1 MPLVA
6 GGMTVVTGTD
16 SVVYTVVDQVSVEG
30 GAVEVGTTIVEKTP
44 VPELVALPVGP
55 VQWIVCEG
63 PTGYGRYHDGFG

>member
-6 GGMTVVTGTD
+6 GGITVVTGTD

-30 GAVEVGTTIVEKTP
+30 ETTTVEETT
-44 VPELVALPVGP
+44 VPKLVALPVPVGP